1 MFSVAMDE
9 FIPRVLSKRII
20 QQMKPNKVVLIF
32 GSRRVGK
39 TWLIKHL
46 ARTQMKEP
54 YLLLNGEDLLVQE
67 TLSMR
72 TAENYRRLLGDN
84 KILILDEA
92 QKVPQVGQ
100 VLKFIV
106 DEIPAVKVIATG
118 SSAFDLANKMGEPLT
133 GRKTT
138 NILFPIAQMELSS
151 MENMIETKARLEERM
166 VFGSY
171 PEIITMKVT
180 NEKIAWLK
188 ELVSSYLL
196 KDIFEFDGIRNSA
209 KILAL
214 LKLVAFQ
221 TGKEVSL
228 EELARQ
234 LGISRNTVEKYLD
247 LLTQV
252 FILFRVPGFSRNLRT
267 EVTKTSRWYFY
278 DNGVRNAIIMN
289 FNPLTLRDDTG
300 LLWENYLLSER
311 IKKQHY
317 SGMHCENYFWRTYQ
331 QQEIDWIEERDGRL
345 FGYELK
351 WNPQK
356 KTREPLTW
364 KRAYPESNFEVISRD
379 NYLDWIC

>member
-1 MFSVAMDE
+1 MDE
-9 FIPRVLSKRII
+9 FIPRVLSKRVI
-20 QQMKPNKVVLIF
+20 QQMKPNKVVLIL

-39 TWLIKHL
+39 TWLINHL
-46 ARTQMKEP
+46 AKTQMKEP
-54 YLLLNGEDLLVQE
+54 YLLLNGEDLFVQE

-72 TAENYRRLLGDN
+72 TAENYRRLLGNN

-100 VLKFIV
+100 ILKFIV
-106 DEIPAVKVIATG
+106 DEIPDVKVIATG

-151 MENMIETKARLEERM
+151 MENMVETKARLEERM

-171 PEIITMKVT
+171 PEIITMKAT
-180 NEKIAWLK
+180 NEKIDWLK

-267 EVTKTSRWYFY
+267 EVSKTSRWYFY

-289 FNPLTLRDDTG
+289 FNPLTLRDDAG

-351 WNPQK
+351 WNLKK

-364 KRAYPESNFEVISRD
+364 KRAYPESSFEVISRD

>member
-1 MFSVAMDE
+1 
-9 FIPRVLSKRII
+9 
-20 QQMKPNKVVLIF
+20 MKPNKVVLIL

-39 TWLIKHL
+39 TWLINHL
-46 ARTQMKEP
+46 AKTQMKEP
-54 YLLLNGEDLLVQE
+54 YLLLNGEDLFVQE
-67 TLSMR
+67 ILSMR
-72 TAENYRRLLGDN
+72 TAENYRRLLGNN
-84 KILILDEA
+84 KTLILDEA

-100 VLKFIV
+100 ILKFIV
-106 DEIPAVKVIATG
+106 DEIPDVKVIATG

-151 MENMIETKARLEERM
+151 MENMIEIKARLEERM

-180 NEKIAWLK
+180 NEKIDWLK

-267 EVTKTSRWYFY
+267 EVSKTSRWYFY

-289 FNPLTLRDDTG
+289 FSPLTLRDDAG

-345 FGYELK
+345 FGYVLK
-351 WNPQK
+351 WNLKK

-364 KRAYPESNFEVISRD
+364 KRAYPESSFEVISRD

>member
-1 MFSVAMDE
+1 MDE

>member
-209 KILAL
+209 KISAL

>member
-1 MFSVAMDE
+1 MDE
-9 FIPRVLSKRII
+9 FIPRVLSKRVI
-20 QQMKPNKVVLIF
+20 QQMKPNKVVLIL

-39 TWLIKHL
+39 TWLINHL
-46 ARTQMKEP
+46 AKTQMKEP
-54 YLLLNGEDLLVQE
+54 YLLLNGEDLFVQE

-72 TAENYRRLLGDN
+72 TAENYRRLLGNN
-84 KILILDEA
+84 KTLILDEA

-100 VLKFIV
+100 ILKFIV
-106 DEIPAVKVIATG
+106 DEMPDVKVIATG

-151 MENMIETKARLEERM
+151 MENMVETKARLEERM

-171 PEIITMKVT
+171 PEIITMKAT
-180 NEKIAWLK
+180 NEKIDWLK

-267 EVTKTSRWYFY
+267 EVSKTSRWYFY

-289 FNPLTLRDDTG
+289 FNPLTLRDDAG

-351 WNPQK
+351 WNLKK

-364 KRAYPESNFEVISRD
+364 KRAYPESSFEVISRD

>member
-1 MFSVAMDE
+1 MDE

-100 VLKFIV
+100 ILKFIV

>member
-1 MFSVAMDE
+1 MDE

-209 KILAL
+209 KISAL

>member
-1 MFSVAMDE
+1 LFSVAMDE

-100 VLKFIV
+100 ILKFIV